1 MLKLENI
8 KKNYSKK
15 MAVDNISFEFN
26 NGVYGLLGSN
36 GAGKTTLINI
46 ICGLVKPSGGKVI
59 FNNKDILLD
68 KTILL
73 NSIGYLPQ
81 HFSYYPNF
89 SALDFL
95 RYMGVLKGIEENLDE
110 KCEELLKL
118 VGLSKESKNKIKT
131 FSGGMKQRLSIA
143 QSLLNDPKILV
154 LDEPTVGLD
163 PKERIRFRNLISSL
177 GKKRIVILSTH
188 IVGDIE
194 SIANEII
201 ILKEGSIVD
210 TGKPIYFLDKLS
222 NKVWEIETDFDSAE
236 RLKLKYTVSNQRVN
250 GDKMI
255 LRIVSDSIPN
265 GNFKSVTPNF
275 EDVYLYYF
283 PNQGEN

>member
-89 SALDFL
+89 LALDFL

-118 VGLSKESKNKIKT
+118 VGLSKESQNKIKT
-131 FSGGMKQRLSIA
+131 FSGGMKQRLGIA
-143 QSLLNDPKILV
+143 QSLLNDPKVLV

-177 GKKRIVILSTH
+177 GKERIVILSTH

-201 ILKEGSIVD
+201 ILKEGNIVD
-210 TGKPIYFLDKLS
+210 TGKPTYFLDKLS

-236 RLKLKYTVSNQRVN
+236 CLKLDYTVSNQRVN

-283 PNQGEN
+283 PNQGES